1 MTVLHAEAKF
11 LNFFLIFNI
20 KNQMHLSALKKIIKQ
35 MEIFEQ
41 IKALV
46 NEAEGDIQKFYEK
59 GNKAAGTRVRK
70 SMQDLKKL
78 AQDLR
83 THVQESKNAE

>member
-1 MTVLHAEAKF
+1 VH
-11 LNFFLIFNI
+11 
-20 KNQMHLSALKKIIKQ
+20 LKKIIKQ

>member
-1 MTVLHAEAKF
+1 
-11 LNFFLIFNI
+11 
-20 KNQMHLSALKKIIKQ
+20 
-35 MEIFEQ
+35 MEIFEK

-46 NEAEGDIQKFYEK
+46 NETEGDIQRFYEK

-83 THVQESKNAE
+83 TNVQESKNAE